1 MIKRIKINLILVSIL
16 IISFGIFYP
25 NMAEGQVDS
34 ILEIEEKLSTISDEE
49 KKVLEEFFLLIQ
61 EIEAMERE
69 IEKASG
75 DVEVIKQEVRD
86 LERSI
91 ESETIAFEQRKD
103 DLKKVLQSYQRMGA
117 SSYIKII
124 LESDSITALLRRINT
139 IRDITRNTGNLL
151 DELEDRKAS
160 LELEKINLEEKLSFM
175 EKEEERLKEA
185 LEKSLVLKDEIENYL
200 TSMAEERAYYTE
212 HLNNIQFVW
221 NDLKL
226 MFYDATKEF
235 NRILTEESLP
245 EESLKTSIT
254 LKGIKGLINEK
265 AFNDILSESDHLPKI
280 EISFYKNEI
289 KMNLPEK
296 YLVLSG
302 QFTILDGNKLE
313 FDVRR
318 GSFFEM
324 ELEASSIE
332 DLFKEGPMVLDLEPV
347 IGKNTVRSIE
357 ILEGYIELLV
367 IPSLTL

>member
-49 KKVLEEFFLLIQ
+49 KKVLEELFLLIQ